1 MNLQNNTDKNT
12 RIPTL
17 LIVDDNPNNI
27 QLVKAILSLRGYRL
41 LIAKTGMEALEAVNV
56 TLPDLIILDI
66 MMPGMDGF
74 EVCRHLKNDPT
85 TRDIPIVFLTAKSH
99 IDDIMKG
106 FELGAVDYITKPFS
120 ANELLARVEIHLK
133 LKFSQDKVVQQ
144 KNELNEMVQ
153 ILCHDLSNPLGAV
166 MSSFEITEY
175 DPDYLHQNREL
186 ILSYLRKQFEIIG
199 LVRELRGVAENRR
212 VFEIKAVDAND
223 AVEDSLETLY
233 FKLNEKKITVESQ
246 LEGRI
251 MVMAER
257 TSLVNSVLNNLLT
270 NAIKFSYP
278 DGVIRITG
286 RTTGDVAVI
295 QITDQGIGIP
305 EVLLNKIF
313 DIDRSATRFGT
324 KNEIGTGFGMPL
336 VKKFMG
342 EYGALIEVSSKD
354 EASHPDD
361 HGTTIT
367 LTFRMPVGWAK

>member
-1 MNLQNNTDKNT
+1 LDLINNTDETT

-41 LIAKTGMEALEAVNV
+41 LIAKTGMEALEAVTV

-74 EVCRHLKNDPT
+74 EVCRHLKSHPN

-133 LKFSQDKVVQQ
+133 LKFSQDKVIQQ

-175 DPDYLHQNREL
+175 DPDYLNQNREL

-212 VFEIKAVDAND
+212 VFEIIEVDFND
-223 AVEDSLETLY
+223 AIKDSLETLY
-233 FKLNEKKITVESQ
+233 FKLNEKNITVESRI
-246 LEGRI
+246 EGRI

-270 NAIKFSYP
+270 NAIKFSFP

-305 EVLLNKIF
+305 EALVNKIF

-324 KNEIGTGFGMPL
+324 LREIGTGFGMPL

-342 EYGALIEVSSKD
+342 RYGAHIEVSSKD
-354 EASHPDD
+354 ESTHPDD

-367 LTFRMPVGWAK
+367 LTFRMP

>member
-305 EVLLNKIF
+305 EALLNKIF